1 MLYEMNVPNNQ
12 FTEQYVEV
20 VVVVV
25 VVVNEV
31 HDTISYM
38 VMVVRILILM
48 YV

>member
-1 MLYEMNVPNNQ
+1 MNVPDNQ

-25 VVVNEV
+25 VNEV
-31 HDTISYM
+31 HDTNTISYM